1 MNHSASHPNEAGA
14 LLLPHLRL
22 RGANLISS
30 PHTWGFPAPSAFAG
44 FVHALQRELN
54 AKGTSVQFTGVGI
67 VCHDHEAQ
75 VHDGGYVQTLRMARS
90 PLDADGTPRIA
101 EDARTHLDVSLVIG
115 VAGEDAPASD
125 RQADAMAQLLL
136 DLAPMR
142 RLAGGSIE
150 LSRRPGTGWV
160 WSDQEQGELALRRLK
175 RRLLPGF
182 ALVER
187 SDLLESHLAAL
198 RSARPETHALDAL
211 LDLIALHHEPPAD
224 GQDGRWTRK
233 RRESGWLV
241 PIPAG
246 YGAISTLHAPGSV
259 KNARDTSTPFRFVES
274 LLTLGEWRSPHRLR
288 SLNDLLWRHAAEP
301 DVGLYRVRNQ
311 PNLAQNS
318 TED

>member
-1 MNHSASHPNEAGA
+1 MNNSASHPIETGA
-14 LLLPHLRL
+14 LLLSHLRL

-30 PHTWGFPAPSAFAG
+30 PHTWGFPAPSAFTG

-54 AKGTSVQFTGVGI
+54 AHGAAVQFTGVGI

-115 VAGEDAPASD
+115 VTGEHAPTSD
-125 RQADAMAQLLL
+125 RQAEAMAQQLL
-136 DLAPMR
+136 DMAPMR

-150 LSRRPGTGWV
+150 LSRRPGMGWV
-160 WSDQEQGELALRRLK
+160 WSDPEQREVALRRLK

-182 ALVER
+182 ALVDR
-187 SDLLESHLAAL
+187 SELLESHLAAL
-198 RSARPETHALDAL
+198 RSQHAGANALDAL

-246 YGAISTLHAPGSV
+246 YGAISPVYEAGSV
-259 KNARDTSTPFRFVES
+259 KNARDPNVPFRFVES
-274 LLTLGEWRSPHRLR
+274 LLTLGEWRSPHRIR
-288 SLNDLLWRHAAEP
+288 ALNDLLWRHAAEQ
-301 DVGLYRVRNQ
+301 DAGLYRVRNKQ
-311 PNLAQNS
+311 TPAQIS
-318 TED
+318 IED

>member
-1 MNHSASHPNEAGA
+1 MSKDVLPDESCV

-30 PHTWGFPAPSAFAG
+30 PHTWGFPAPSAFCG

-54 AKGTSVQFTGVGI
+54 AKGAALEFTGVGI
-67 VCHDHEAQ
+67 VCHDHDAQ
-75 VHDGGYVQTLRMARS
+75 VHDGGYIQTLRLARS

-101 EDARTHLDVSLVIG
+101 EDGRIHLEVSLVVT
-115 VAGEDAPASD
+115 VAGVDAPTSD
-125 RQADAMAQLLL
+125 RQAEALAQQLL

-150 LSRRPGTGWV
+150 LSRRAGMGWV
-160 WSDQEQGELALRRLK
+160 WSDQEQRDTTLRKLK

-187 SDLLESHLAAL
+187 SELLARHLALL
-198 RSARPETHALDAL
+198 RSKQPNASVLDAL
-211 LDLIALHHEPPAD
+211 LDLIALHHEPHAD
-224 GQDGRWTRK
+224 GADGPWTRT

-241 PIPAG
+241 PVPAG
-246 YGAISTLHAPGSV
+246 YGAISPLYAAGSV
-259 KNARDTSTPFRFVES
+259 KNARDPGTPFRFVES

-288 SLNDLLWRHAAEP
+288 SLKDLLWRHAAEP
-301 DVGLYRVRNQ
+301 DAGLYRVSNQ
-311 PNLAQNS
+311 QTPAHHS
-318 TED
+318 IED